1 MSTNDQSVFE
11 SHLSLV
17 DKQPIYSFSKK
28 EETNVRKFSYENNSK
43 PKESLP
49 NSHSFQKNY
58 LNNLEKSKAFR
69 HLDIPFILI
78 QIQNILKI

>member
-11 SHLSLV
+11 SHLSFV

-28 EETNVRKFSYENNSK
+28 EETNMRKFSYEINGK

-49 NSHSFQKNY
+49 NSHNFQKNY
-58 LNNLEKSKAFR
+58 LNNLEKSKVFS
-69 HLDIPFILI
+69 HLDKCYLL
-78 QIQNILKI
+78 N